1 MTIVAIVV
9 AVALSVGVVSCR
21 KSPPLPGDESEPI
34 GLLEASRQ
42 NNAKR
47 VKKLLKDGM
56 NKDKQDDAGADVN
69 AKNEQGMTALSIAE
83 EFGNSEL
90 AALLRKAMAR

>member
-1 MTIVAIVV
+1 
-9 AVALSVGVVSCR
+9 
-21 KSPPLPGDESEPI
+21 
-34 GLLEASRQ
+34 
-42 NNAKR
+42 
-47 VKKLLKDGM
+47 M

-83 EFGNSEL
+83 EFGKSEV